1 MVTLP
6 PGVGCWA
13 GNGGG
18 VGPRLLSSV
27 GLSVLR
33 GGGALWRLL
42 RGLWAL
48 RGVGWYT
55 RQGWRRG
62 GCMGILQRF
71 RGVRW
76 CWWCSPGVC
85 GSWASAGRC
94 DALRGWSWVL
104 ALSSFHGAV
113 MGFYGVSC
121 GRWWT
126 FSRALVLGVG
136 LALGRCSSA
145 VVAFLGF

>member
-1 MVTLP
+1 MVVLP
-6 PGVGCWA
+6 PGVGCWRWSWWRRWA
-13 GNGGG
+13 SAPVLRG
-18 VGPRLLSSV
+18 SV
-27 GLSVLR
+27 CLR
-33 GGGALWRLL
+33 GGGALWHVL
-42 RGLWAL
+42 RGLWAVL
-48 RGVGWYT
+48 WLVRYLCSGRGVGGST
-55 RQGWRRG
+55 
-62 GCMGILQRF
+62 GILQRF